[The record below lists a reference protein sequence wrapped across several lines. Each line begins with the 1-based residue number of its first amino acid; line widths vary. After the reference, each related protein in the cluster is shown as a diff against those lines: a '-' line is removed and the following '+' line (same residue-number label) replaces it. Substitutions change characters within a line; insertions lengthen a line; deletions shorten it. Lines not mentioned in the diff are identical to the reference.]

1 MGYVA
6 QSEMSPSLTAGITE
20 SVEEREDGGRY
31 QRGSETKQ
39 SRVVFLLLPSST
51 LLLGDRGPVE
61 P

>member
-6 QSEMSPSLTAGITE
+6 HSEMLPSLTASITE

-31 QRGSETKQ
+31 QRGSEIKQ
-39 SRVVFLLLPSST
+39 SCVVFLLLPSST

>member
-1 MGYVA
+1 
-6 QSEMSPSLTAGITE
+6 MSLSLTAGITE
-20 SVEEREDGGRY
+20 SMEEREDGGKY